1 MFGVYLRETILGSY
15 IFLFSGEGRGLN
27 TRICGAWRSGGT
39 GKGWTLFIQSPVS
52 TQRCQGK
59 LLHPYHAKNVR
70 PVFEEQ
76 PSRAGRGTESHSCL
90 KLSCGESPNT
100 KPCRPKHSSLK
111 ISVLSDLSPILPH
124 IFYLSGILP
133 SPAKLIDCVLS
144 LHPPLIFLSLGTLH
158 PFHLHSCWGLFMH
171 PLFLQLQCLSPDWE
185 GSFSSPASPACLLTV
200 GAVRNGRCQHFLSI
214 LQTFHLRS
222 PWGVSF

>member
-1 MFGVYLRETILGSY
+1 MKVWRHWEPLNFVYPESRFNAKVPRQTSA
-15 IFLFSGEGRGLN
+15 
-27 TRICGAWRSGGT
+27 C
-39 GKGWTLFIQSPVS
+39 
-52 TQRCQGK
+52 
-59 LLHPYHAKNVR
+59 YHAKNVR

-111 ISVLSDLSPILPH
+111 TRILSDLSPILPH
-124 IFYLSGILP
+124 IFYHSGSLP

-144 LHPPLIFLSLGTLH
+144 LRPPLIFMSLGKLH

-171 PLFLQLQCLSPDWE
+171 PLLLHLQRLSPDWE
-185 GSFSSPASPACLLTV
+185 GSFSSSGSPACLLTV

-214 LQTFHLRS
+214 LETLHLRS